1 MLSLSNNEKNSI
13 EIQTQIK
20 IESDVIDFYKNELE
34 KSKKEIFDLSNI
46 IRKRNQQYKESIH
59 LNNSLIGKIKK
70 IQDINESNENE
81 LKLEIKYLKEQ
92 LSNKECIISTLNSQL
107 ETISHNFLK
116 SEEENR
122 TLKNEIEKS
131 KTTMIEYENNNL
143 NSNKQIKQLK
153 DEFDTINSKFNN
165 LQFTL
170 FSTNKLIRSD
180 LHGLKVKF
188 LEDINYIQSE
198 YIKIIDQVKTEYEF
212 KIKEL
217 KSDLKIAQRPQIK
230 TDLNEKFIIRLLKI
244 ENNFLSNK
252 LSFFDEFNNCES
264 NPIKME

>member
-165 LQFTL
+165 LQF
-170 FSTNKLIRSD
+170 K
-180 LHGLKVKF
+180 
-188 LEDINYIQSE
+188 
-198 YIKIIDQVKTEYEF
+198 KI
-212 KIKEL
+212 
-217 KSDLKIAQRPQIK
+217 
-230 TDLNEKFIIRLLKI
+230 
-244 ENNFLSNK
+244 
-252 LSFFDEFNNCES
+252 
-264 NPIKME
+264 